1 MLFISVF
8 YLLFLGFATA
18 IFYHLPNKFRPLW
31 LLTISWFFYLTWQPA
46 FVVVLIF
53 ETLAAF
59 FLGKKINAVTD
70 KKQRKNWL
78 TASVCFLLLPL
89 IFFKY
94 FNFLNEN
101 LTELLTVFNFS
112 NPLSNQPYL
121 VPLGI
126 SFFTFQ
132 AISYVADIYRGYL
145 KPEKRIEKFAV
156 YMAFFPYILAGPI
169 ERAKS
174 ILHQI
179 SSPVAFEYQNIRAGL
194 QLILWGVFKKVVIAD
209 RLRDFMDSVY
219 ANPNDFQGVL
229 IYFALIFSV
238 FQLFCDFSAYSDI
251 AVGSA
256 RMFGINLTKNFD
268 DRVYAAP
275 SRRIFWQGWHRS
287 LTSWLRDYVFFP
299 LSRNVKKQSRL
310 YFNLVLIYLLVGVWH
325 GATWG
330 FVVWGFLNGVWLVLE
345 HATEK
350 QRIAFFSRLG
360 FDVNGRVF
368 SFVGW
373 LLVFHVGAFFGVFFR
388 TNSPQEAFNFLGNIL
403 NSNTNLLGIRE
414 ARSCLIAII
423 SLVLMDLINR
433 QIPEKKNFDEFI
445 GKQKT
450 WLRWIIYIVLA
461 EAIIRYIHIF
471 ENHGFMYFNY

>member
-1 MLFISVF
+1 M
-8 YLLFLGFATA
+8 
-18 IFYHLPNKFRPLW
+18 
-31 LLTISWFFYLTWQPA
+31 
-46 FVVVLIF
+46 
-53 ETLAAF
+53 
-59 FLGKKINAVTD
+59 
-70 KKQRKNWL
+70 
-78 TASVCFLLLPL
+78 PL

-101 LTELLTVFNFS
+101 LTELLFVFNS
-112 NPLSNQPYL
+112 ENPLSNQSYL

-132 AISYVADIYRGYL
+132 AISYVADIYRSYL
-145 KPEKRIEKFAV
+145 KPEKRIEKLAV

-179 SSPVAFEYQNIRAGL
+179 AQPVSFEYQNIRAGL

-209 RLRDFMDSVY
+209 RLRDFMDAVY

-310 YFNLVLIYLLVGVWH
+310 YFNLVLVYLLVGVWH

-345 HATEK
+345 HWTEK
-350 QRIAFFSRLG
+350 RRVAFFSRLG

-368 SFVGW
+368 NFFGW
-373 LLVFHVGAFFGVFFR
+373 LLVIHVGAFFGVFFR
-388 TNSPQEAFNFLGNIL
+388 TDSPEKAFNFLGNVL
-403 NSNTNLLGIRE
+403 NSNTNLLGVRE
-414 ARSCLIAII
+414 T
-423 SLVLMDLINR
+423 
-433 QIPEKKNFDEFI
+433 KK
-445 GKQKT
+445 KSKT
-450 WLRWIIYIVLA
+450 
-461 EAIIRYIHIF
+461 
-471 ENHGFMYFNY
+471 